1 MAPEPRLHLIKLCV
15 GAEGVE
21 NLARWQEKQRRMP
34 RFGHRPVCTT
44 RNAPRRADDILA
56 GGSLYWVFRGLILA
70 RQRVTGFEAVED
82 EQGRPRCG
90 IVLDGTLVRTEAQA
104 CRPFQG
110 WRYLNPA
117 DAPADLAGGADG
129 AATGAALPPSLESA
143 LIDIG
148 VTRRRR

>member
-1 MAPEPRLHLIKLCV
+1 MPVGQALHLIKLCV
-15 GAEGVE
+15 GAEGVDD
-21 NLARWQEKQRRMP
+21 LVRWQNQQRRMP

-44 RNAPRRADDILA
+44 RNTPRRAGEILE

-70 RQRVTGFEAVED
+70 RQRVIGFEPLDD

-90 IVLDGTLVRTEAQA
+90 IVLDGALVRTEAQA

-110 WRYLNPA
+110 WRYLSPA
-117 DAPADLAGGADG
+117 DAPADLAGGTEEG
-129 AATGAALPPSLESA
+129 ATGAALPPDLDAA
-143 LIDIG
+143 LVALG